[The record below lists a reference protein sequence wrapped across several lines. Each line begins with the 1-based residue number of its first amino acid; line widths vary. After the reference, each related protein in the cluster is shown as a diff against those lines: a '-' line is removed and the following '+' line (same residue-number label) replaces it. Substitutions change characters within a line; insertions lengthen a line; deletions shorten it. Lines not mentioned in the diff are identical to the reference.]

1 LKLGFFKD
9 YLCVLVGCGRR
20 IVADIW
26 LMNVYGKRESWTKTV
41 TVPYMGYNDYHTNIN
56 KALYISD
63 DDQVLL
69 EFKKMFQSELVVYD
83 PIYSTLNIQ
92 DIENFNDLW
101 KLEIYI
107 ESLIAFFLML
117 VMYVL
122 YHL

>member
-69 EFKKMFQSELVVYD
+69 EFNVANSMRKH
-83 PIYSTLNIQ
+83 TN
-92 DIENFNDLW
+92 N
-101 KLEIYI
+101 KLDVW
-107 ESLIAFFLML
+107 SKG
-117 VMYVL
+117 
-122 YHL
+122 